1 MLSTLRSVCDLRKW
15 CYSFNTINCTRL
27 IGSPC
32 WGFSFFID
40 PLCKLL
46 YRSHFETEMLP
57 RNNSSPCS
65 SVCSL
70 DANNIFLFI
79 AKVTKWELSLFL
91 HALKTWAQCS
101 TGWVKCK
108 HVFWKKKRK
117 MSLSMLIVYWGI
129 FYFFL
134 RILPLNGNS
143 YKKSFRP

>member
-1 MLSTLRSVCDLRKW
+1 MLSTLRSVFDLRKW
-15 CYSFNTINCTRL
+15 CNSFNTINCTRL
-27 IGSPC
+27 IGRPC

-40 PLCKLL
+40 SLCKLL

-57 RNNSSPCS
+57 RNNSSPGS

-108 HVFWKKKRK
+108 HIFWKKKKKRK
-117 MSLSMLIVYWGI
+117 MSLSVLIVYWGI
-129 FYFFL
+129 FFK